1 MDVRSNQMA
10 DSIVGGLF
18 GMTPEMYQQQQNQNA
33 LKQASELAQLD
44 PFALAKTGIGYGANR
59 LAGAIG
65 GALGAQD
72 PQLQLISQRNAV
84 MKEIDLNDPNSI
96 MIGAQRLGQFDPQGA
111 NALANLAREAIAKNA
126 ETTQKFAQANKA
138 MAESGEIVAKR
149 DALNSR
155 VLALTDSGM
164 SESQARGIASNEK
177 AFADTIA
184 SRNIATPAD
193 YAIQARALGF
203 DAKPFLKDYSPD
215 QIQAMEKGVFAHKAG
230 IAQAGA
236 TNVIYNQGKEILK
249 NKADLAGEVEKEALG
264 APERIT
270 FAQNLRTLLPKAFT
284 GVGSDVLL
292 QGGRVAEAFGIDVKG
307 VAPSQIIDQIL
318 NKMTIGEAGQLKGS
332 LSDKDRDFLKATIG
346 TRGLSIKTLNYV
358 ADEIERR
365 ASIDRKLNSKVND
378 YVSQGKNLNN
388 FNFAEE
394 RSSAQKEIQKDLD
407 RLKELRLKAGQPQ

>member
-1 MDVRSNQMA
+1 
-10 DSIVGGLF
+10 
-18 GMTPEMYQQQQNQNA
+18 
-33 LKQASELAQLD
+33 
-44 PFALAKTGIGYGANR
+44 
-59 LAGAIG
+59 
-65 GALGAQD
+65 
-72 PQLQLISQRNAV
+72 
-84 MKEIDLNDPNSI
+84 
-96 MIGAQRLGQFDPQGA
+96 
-111 NALANLAREAIAKNA
+111 LANLAREAIAKNA
-126 ETTQKFAQANKA
+126 ETTQKYAQANKA

-155 VLALTDSGM
+155 VVALTDSGM

>member
-1 MDVRSNQMA
+1 MA

-84 MKEIDLNDPNSI
+84 MKEIDLNDPNLI